1 VGGTVGGVTGTA
13 GDALADQSGQNSNA
27 GQDATTTT
35 GPGNQGSG
43 QATFGNLIAALN
55 NVSAQVQQVQALNN
69 VNVVDVVDVNNL
81 ATGNNVQALNDA
93 INNNNVDIVELRN
106 VLNKNE
112 VIKNSLNKN
121 NVSINDVIAV
131 EVLSGG
137 DLIVFTS

>member
-1 VGGTVGGVTGTA
+1 V
-13 GDALADQSGQNSNA
+13 ADQTDQNSNA
-27 GQDATTTT
+27 GQDATTAQ

-81 ATGNNVQALNDA
+81 ATGNNIQALNDA

-112 VIKNSLNKN
+112 VIKDSLNKN

-137 DLIVFTS
+137 DIIVFKS